1 MASKLIFDPQ
11 TLIDEEKENEQK
23 KVKEVISAQEA
34 YDQLLEEEN
43 AKVRK
48 QSDIKE
54 SISKA
59 DRAIREVIYANKYG
73 WGAWYEAKKKENLN
87 RQNEWQ
93 DNTLLGKMFKTD
105 KSKTLEE
112 EYGDGDEIKPQ
123 LASYMLDGTTG
134 PIESQSTVDPFGGET
149 GQIESITHGF
159 ISGAIK
165 IPYGFMNLGAMLI
178 DFANKEKL
186 PVNQSA
192 VAQLDRWFEQ
202 TYFGNLMKYS
212 EEKARENALGKLTE
226 VIVQMYGGWKA
237 VGTTGVKVT
246 DKAQKIFNKAY
257 EGVKSGKYIR
267 TAKNTNLSRGLKDVK
282 KFNELSRKQKFISIA
297 VGGGLAGSVVYDA
310 ENIGTFGDLAVDLGF
325 ESG

>member
-48 QSDIKE
+48 QSSIKE

-59 DRAIREVIYANKYG
+59 DKALREVRFAEKFG
-73 WGAWYEAKKKENLN
+73 LKAWDEAKKKEDPEAWKKWND
-87 RQNEWQ
+87 WQ

-112 EYGDGDEIKPQ
+112 EYGDGDEIKPES
-123 LASYMLDGTTG
+123 ASYMLDGTTG
-134 PIESQSTVDPFGGET
+134 PIESTSTIDPFAGEV
-149 GQIESITHGF
+149 GQLESITHGI

-165 IPYGFMNLGAMLI
+165 IPYGFLNLGAMVI
-178 DFANKEKL
+178 DFANKENL

-202 TYFGNLMKYS
+202 TYFGNLMKY
-212 EEKARENALGKLTE
+212 
-226 VIVQMYGGWKA
+226 
-237 VGTTGVKVT
+237 
-246 DKAQKIFNKAY
+246 
-257 EGVKSGKYIR
+257 
-267 TAKNTNLSRGLKDVK
+267 LSL
-282 KFNELSRKQKFISIA
+282 IHI
-297 VGGGLAGSVVYDA
+297 
-310 ENIGTFGDLAVDLGF
+310 
-325 ESG
+325 

>member
-1 MASKLIFDPQ
+1 MVSKLIFDPQ

-34 YDQLLEEEN
+34 YDQLLEEQN

-48 QSDIKE
+48 QSNIKE
-54 SISKA
+54 SIAKA
-59 DRAIREVIYANKYG
+59 DKAIREVKFAQKFGIDEWAKAKEREDPE
-73 WGAWYEAKKKENLN
+73 AWKKW
-87 RQNEWQ
+87 NEWQ
-93 DNTLLGKMFKTD
+93 DNTLFGKMFKSD
-105 KSKTLEE
+105 KSKTMEE
-112 EYGDGDEIKPQ
+112 EYGDEQEIKPE

-134 PIESQSTVDPFGGET
+134 PIESTSTIDPFAGET
-149 GQIESITHGF
+149 GQLESITNAI
-159 ISGAIK
+159 ISGTIK
-165 IPYGFMNLGAMLI
+165 IGYGGLNLGAMLI
-178 DFANKEKL
+178 DFANKENL

-212 EEKARENALGKLTE
+212 EEKARDNALGKLTE

-257 EGVKSGKYIR
+257 DAVKSGKYVR
-267 TAKNTNLSRGLKDVK
+267 TAKNTNLSRSLKDVK

-297 VGGGLAGSVVYDA
+297 VGGGLAGSVVYDV
-310 ENIGTFGDLAVDLGF
+310 ENRGTFGGLAVD
-325 ESG
+325 

>member
-23 KVKEVISAQEA
+23 KVKEIISAQEA

-48 QSDIKE
+48 QSDIQK

-59 DRAIREVIYANKYG
+59 DRAIREVIYANTYG
-73 WGAWYEAKKKENLN
+73 WGAWSEAKKKEDSNTW
-87 RQNEWQ
+87 NEWQ

-178 DFANKEKL
+178 DFANKEKFKVYNISKKNDL
-186 PVNQSA
+186 NLLESKKYKENIMKRKSLY
-192 VAQLDRWFEQ
+192 AQLQ
-202 TYFGNLMKYS
+202 SQLGSL
-212 EEKARENALGKLTE
+212 EET
-226 VIVQMYGGWKA
+226 
-237 VGTTGVKVT
+237 
-246 DKAQKIFNKAY
+246 
-257 EGVKSGKYIR
+257 
-267 TAKNTNLSRGLKDVK
+267 LKDK
-282 KFNELSRKQKFISIA
+282 EGMLRSFAKI
-297 VGGGLAGSVVYDA
+297 GS
-310 ENIGTFGDLAVDLGF
+310 G
-325 ESG
+325 